1 MLSIERALWYIEL
14 ELESQLD
21 LGCVARHCNMSPFA
35 LARLFALSTG
45 WSVMRYVRARR
56 LSQAALTL
64 RRGAPDILQVA
75 LDAGY
80 GSHEA
85 FTRAF
90 CDLFGFTP
98 KQVRGHEDEHLSLVE
113 PLRMKERKL
122 ITLSEPRFETRAE
135 FFIAGLGDRFTFDK
149 NEGIVGLWQAFS
161 PYLGQVP
168 NQVNNGSYGLCCNP
182 ELDGSFE
189 YIASTEVSCVEGLP
203 PAFRYFR
210 VPQQNY
216 VVFRHQGH
224 ISTIHQTFFTIFNH
238 WLPESEYELADAPE
252 FEQYSPDFEPSRG
265 KGYVDVW
272 IPLARRQTSHAIN
285 V

>member
-1 MLSIERALWYIEL
+1 MLNIERALWYIEL
-14 ELESQLD
+14 ELGSHLD
-21 LGCVARHCNMSPFA
+21 LGRVARHCNMSPFA

-45 WSVMRYVRARR
+45 WPVMRYIRARR

-64 RRGAPDILQVA
+64 RRGAPDILKVA

-98 KQVRGHEDEHLSLVE
+98 KQVREHEDEPLSLVE

-122 ITLSEPRFETRAE
+122 ITLSEPRFETRSE
-135 FFIAGLGDRFTFDK
+135 FFIAGLGDRFTIDR
-149 NEGIVGLWQAFS
+149 NEGIVSLWQAFV
-161 PYLGQVP
+161 PYIGQVP
-168 NQVNNGSYGLCCNP
+168 CQVKSWNYGLCCNP
-182 ELDGSFE
+182 EEDGSFE
-189 YIASTEVSCVEGLP
+189 YIAGTEVSRVDGLP
-203 PAFRYFR
+203 PAFRHFK

-238 WLPESEYELADAPE
+238 WLPEPGYELADAPE
-252 FEQYSPDFEPSRG
+252 FEQYSSDFEPSQG

-272 IPLARRQTSHAIN
+272 IPLARVQAS
-285 V
+285 

>member
-1 MLSIERALWYIEL
+1 MLNIERALWYIEL
-14 ELESQLD
+14 ELGSDLD
-21 LGCVARHCNMSPFA
+21 LGRVARHCNMSPFG

-45 WSVMRYVRARR
+45 WSVMRYIRARR

-90 CDLFGFTP
+90 CDLFGLTP
-98 KQVRGHEDEHLSLVE
+98 KQVREHGDENLSLVE

-122 ITLSEPRFETRAE
+122 ITLSEPRFETRSE
-135 FFIAGLGDRFTFDK
+135 FFIAGLSDRFTFDR
-149 NEGIVGLWQAFS
+149 NEGIVSLWQAFV
-161 PYLGQVP
+161 PYIGRVPGQV
-168 NQVNNGSYGLCCNP
+168 NTWNYGLCCNP
-182 ELDGSFE
+182 GEDGSFE
-189 YIASTEVSCVEGLP
+189 YIAGTEVSHVDGLP
-203 PAFRYFR
+203 PAFGHFR
-210 VPQQNY
+210 VLQQNY

-252 FEQYSPDFEPSRG
+252 FEQYSSDFEPSQG

-272 IPLARRQTSHAIN
+272 VPLARIQAS
-285 V
+285 

>member
-1 MLSIERALWYIEL
+1 MLNIERALWYIEL
-14 ELESQLD
+14 ELGSHLD
-21 LGCVARHCNMSPFA
+21 LGRVARHCNMSPFA

-45 WSVMRYVRARR
+45 WPVMRYIRARR
-56 LSQAALTL
+56 LSQAALAL
-64 RRGAPDILQVA
+64 RRGAPDILKVA

-98 KQVRGHEDEHLSLVE
+98 KQVREHEDEPLSLVE

-122 ITLSEPRFETRAE
+122 ITLSEPRFETRSE
-135 FFIAGLGDRFTFDK
+135 FFIAGLGDRFTFDT
-149 NEGIVGLWQAFS
+149 NEGIVSLWQAFA
-161 PYLGQVP
+161 PYIGRIP
-168 NQVNNGSYGLCCNP
+168 SQVNCWNYGLCCNP
-182 ELDGSFE
+182 EEDGSFE
-189 YIASTEVSCVEGLP
+189 YIAGTEVSSVDGLP
-203 PAFRYFR
+203 PAFRYFK

-238 WLPESEYELADAPE
+238 WLPESGYELADAPE
-252 FEQYSPDFEPSRG
+252 FEQYSSDFEPSQG

-272 IPLARRQTSHAIN
+272 IPLARVQAS
-285 V
+285 

>member
-14 ELESQLD
+14 ELGSQLD
-21 LGCVARHCNMSPFA
+21 LGRVARHCNMSPFA

-45 WSVMRYVRARR
+45 WSVMRYIRARR

-98 KQVRGHEDEHLSLVE
+98 KQVRGHEDEPLSLVE

-161 PYLGQVP
+161 PTWDRYPIRSTTGAMACAVILNRMVVLSTLP
-168 NQVNNGSYGLCCNP
+168 APRCP
-182 ELDGSFE
+182 
-189 YIASTEVSCVEGLP
+189 ASTVLLRLFDISGCRSKTMPCFDTKAISRRSIRRSSPFSLTGCLNPNTSLPTRLSSKSTVLISNPPEGRVTWTCGYRLQDAKP
-203 PAFRYFR
+203 PM
-210 VPQQNY
+210 P
-216 VVFRHQGH
+216 
-224 ISTIHQTFFTIFNH
+224 
-238 WLPESEYELADAPE
+238 
-252 FEQYSPDFEPSRG
+252 
-265 KGYVDVW
+265 
-272 IPLARRQTSHAIN
+272 
-285 V
+285 

>member
-14 ELESQLD
+14 ELGSQLD
-21 LGCVARHCNMSPFA
+21 LGRVARHCNMSPFA

-45 WSVMRYVRARR
+45 WSVMRYIRARR

-64 RRGAPDILQVA
+64 RQGAPDILQVA

-122 ITLSEPRFETRAE
+122 VTLSEPCFETRAE

-168 NQVNNGSYGLCCNP
+168 NQVNNGGYGLCCNP
-182 ELDGSFE
+182 EPDGSFE
-189 YIASTEVSCVEGLP
+189 YIAGTEVSCVEGLP

-210 VPQQNY
+210 CRSKTMSC
-216 VVFRHQGH
+216 FGTKA
-224 ISTIHQTFFTIFNH
+224 ISLRSIRLSSPFSITGCLNPNMS
-238 WLPESEYELADAPE
+238 LPTRLSSNSTALISHPPKGRGTWTCGYRLRDAKHPM
-252 FEQYSPDFEPSRG
+252 P
-265 KGYVDVW
+265 
-272 IPLARRQTSHAIN
+272 
-285 V
+285 